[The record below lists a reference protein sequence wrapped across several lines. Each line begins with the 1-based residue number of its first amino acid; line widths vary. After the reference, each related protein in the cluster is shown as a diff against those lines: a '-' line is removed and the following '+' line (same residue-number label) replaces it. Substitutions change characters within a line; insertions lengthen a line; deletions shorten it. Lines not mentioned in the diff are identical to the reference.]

1 MNTNV
6 LTTPVVAE
14 CDMDAERSAILMCQK
29 GSKDAF
35 GTIVKRYMRRAYL
48 AAVAI
53 VGNRDDAMDIS
64 QEAFVKAYRAI
75 GRFDPD
81 RPFYPWFLRIL
92 RNQCFDWLRKRRAR
106 PAGDLVAELPD
117 NRMNPEV
124 LARRDEIRD
133 EVWSAVRKLSERDR
147 EIIVLRHFQH
157 LTYAEIAETLGIPQG
172 TVMSR
177 LFTARSRLREH
188 LKERLASE
196 D

>member
-1 MNTNV
+1 
-6 LTTPVVAE
+6 
-14 CDMDAERSAILMCQK
+14 MDVERSAILKCQR
-29 GSKDAF
+29 GSREAF
-35 GTIVKRYMRRAYL
+35 GTIVTRYMRRAYV

-117 NRMNPEV
+117 NRLNPEV
-124 LARRDEIRD
+124 FARKNEIKD
-133 EVWSAVRKLSERDR
+133 EVWIGVNKLSERDR

-157 LTYAEIAETLGIPQG
+157 MSYAEIAETLSTPQG
-172 TVMSR
+172 PVMSR